1 MLSGTEHMPW
11 SGGSA
16 ISFTALPAESSALR
30 CAKHS
35 TQEAKE
41 STVHRRK
48 AIGSTSGTLATI
60 PALVLLLSDH
70 PLHMQHA
77 TSHVRHDAY
86 CML

>member
-1 MLSGTEHMPW
+1 MLRGTEHMPW
-11 SGGSA
+11 SEGSA

-48 AIGSTSGTLATI
+48 AMGGTSGTLATI
-60 PALVLLLSDH
+60 PPASS
-70 PLHMQHA
+70 A
-77 TSHVRHDAY
+77 S
-86 CML
+86 